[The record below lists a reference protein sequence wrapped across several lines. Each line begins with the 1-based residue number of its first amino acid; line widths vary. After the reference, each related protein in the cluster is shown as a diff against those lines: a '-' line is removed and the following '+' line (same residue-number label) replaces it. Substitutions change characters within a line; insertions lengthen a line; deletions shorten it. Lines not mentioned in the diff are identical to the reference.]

1 MTTALVTV
9 SECTVPLQ
17 VPPSP
22 PSDGAAACRTMWILF
37 FFFFV
42 FSMVYKKKQDQSQ
55 LAPLWH
61 ETPSWLSDGFMFFH
75 PLYGLQYYS
84 NSNVYC
90 AVTLS
95 QNYELMQRLGGLHES
110 PVCFADFSTK
120 FCWNKST
127 FYSSQ
132 WESLFPALFSFFS
145 NNYWEKKK

>member
-1 MTTALVTV
+1 
-9 SECTVPLQ
+9 
-17 VPPSP
+17 
-22 PSDGAAACRTMWILF
+22 
-37 FFFFV
+37 
-42 FSMVYKKKQDQSQ
+42 MVYKKKQDQSQ

-95 QNYELMQRLGGLHES
+95 QNYELMQRLEGLHES

-120 FCWNKST
+120 FCVGTKAHFTAATGNH
-127 FYSSQ
+127 F
-132 WESLFPALFSFFS
+132 SLLFFHFFLTII
-145 NNYWEKKK
+145 EKKRSKIHLNV